1 MNLSWKNSTMIS
13 FSTLGKKVLHGFLS
27 CHLWVHLTLNDAIM
41 EKYFVFNQKKI
52 KEENNML
59 FEELYTEFL
68 KLQLT
73 RFTVLN
79 QGLIIYI
86 KNF

>member
-27 CHLWVHLTLNDAIM
+27 FHLWVHLTLNDAIM

>member
-1 MNLSWKNSTMIS
+1 MIS